1 MRKVITNLPLSGQ
14 TGSSDTYKHVES
26 SVQTYKNISLAV
38 VVIAMEWI
46 SEITTRSSVASIPKV
61 DIITSSMVS

>member
-14 TGSSDTYKHVES
+14 TRSSDTYKHVES